1 MPAMSPLSTA
11 LLGAGLS
18 LVAVGVAAHRGRR
31 RGGLDLPAGHKSHVT
46 PTPRTGGLG
55 LAAAAFAA
63 ALPALGEA
71 GLAAASAYTLPALG
85 FLLLGWWDDRCDLSP
100 AVKAVGQVG
109 LALLA
114 VLLGLRWQGGAGAGL
129 PALEFGA
136 LTPLMSA
143 LWIVAV
149 TTVVNF
155 LDGIDLITA
164 ASTSVLLALAAGA
177 GAGPGAGAFYAA
189 FLGATLGF
197 AFWNVTPARTFVG
210 DGGTHLLGFVLAA
223 TAMHVPGASAPG
235 VALPWP
241 AVGGALLV
249 GVVDVAAGLV
259 AKARRGVSLTAAHRD
274 HPYQRLTR
282 RGFSHAAVALRY
294 GALALLAAWAT
305 GPGAE
310 RFGAPAMLALGALVL
325 GANLLEAARAPR
337 APDSFFVGAQGRG
350 GEHR

>member
-1 MPAMSPLSTA
+1 MTRMSPLTAA

-18 LVAVGVAAHRGRR
+18 FAAVGVAARLGRR

-71 GLAAASAYTLPALG
+71 GVAAASAYALPALG
-85 FLLLGWWDDRCDLSP
+85 FLVLGWWDDRRGLTP
-100 AVKAVGQVG
+100 AVKAAGQVG
-109 LALLA
+109 LAGTA
-114 VLLGLRWQGGAGAGL
+114 VLLGLRWHGGASAGWPEL
-129 PALEFGA
+129 AFGA
-136 LTPLMSA
+136 LTPWLSV

-164 ASTSVLLALAAGA
+164 AWTSVLLALAAGA
-177 GAGPGAGAFYAA
+177 GAGPGPGAWYAA
-189 FLGATLGF
+189 FLGATVAF

-210 DGGTHLLGFVLAA
+210 DGGTHLLGFVLAT
-223 TAMHVPGASAPG
+223 TAMHVPGAGVPG
-235 VALPWP
+235 AALPWP
-241 AVGGALLV
+241 AVGGVLLV

-282 RGFSHAAVALRY
+282 RGLSHAAVALRY

-305 GPGAE
+305 GPGAD
-310 RFGAPAMLALGALVL
+310 RFGAPAMLGLGALVL
-325 GANLLEAARAPR
+325 GANLVEAARAPR
-337 APDSFFVGAQGRG
+337 APDSFFVGAARRG